1 MELLEAT
8 LEQIADEKIR
18 ERWKHAG
25 QNSRR
30 FVAKEKGYEVGF
42 LAVDVIPDHEHFI
55 IYEIYVLALFR
66 RRGIGMELLKAAENL
81 AREHGYTWSLVTAR
95 TLSEDFSQLDLE
107 AWYRKMG
114 YTILSNAQAES
125 TYVKNLRDQR
135 SKQ

>member
-1 MELLEAT
+1 MELLEGT
-8 LEQIADEKIR
+8 FEQIADEKIR

-30 FVAKEKGYEVGF
+30 FVAKENEHEVGF
-42 LAVDVIPDHEHFI
+42 LAVDVIPEHEHFI
-55 IYEIYVLALFR
+55 IYEIYVLVSFR

-81 AREHGYTWSLVTAR
+81 ARELGYDWSLVTAR

-107 AWYRKMG
+107 AWYRRVG
-114 YTILSNAQAES
+114 YTILPHAQVKS

-135 SKQ
+135 